1 MTKTVAN
8 VRKVIFL
15 LPLFRASPKMRR
27 SLARLAHK
35 APVMQATKKLR
46 QSKTTGKTTG
56 GPNSRN
62 EEMV

>member
-27 SLARLAHK
+27 SPRLAHK

-56 GPNSRN
+56 SPNSRN

>member
-15 LPLFRASPKMRR
+15 LPSFRASPKMRR
-27 SLARLAHK
+27 SPRLAHK

-46 QSKTTGKTTG
+46 QSKTTGSPK
-56 GPNSRN
+56 SRN